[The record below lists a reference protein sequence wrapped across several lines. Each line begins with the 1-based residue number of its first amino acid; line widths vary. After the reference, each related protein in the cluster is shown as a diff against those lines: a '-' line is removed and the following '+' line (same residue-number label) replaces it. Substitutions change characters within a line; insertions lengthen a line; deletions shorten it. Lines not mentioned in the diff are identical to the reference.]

1 MNTERL
7 LREVEKRLAHLSE
20 ADRAEAVD
28 ALREEIARERRRDS
42 PHATVETERER
53 RVEAETLREILEAI
67 NRQASLDQTI
77 EEVLKQLSRL
87 VVFDSCSIGLLDPG
101 GSFRIIASRGF
112 SDAARVK
119 GVAFQSPLHEALRHG
134 RSAMALSDVTGDPRF
149 TPVEGA
155 EAIRSWAGIPLL
167 VEGEVIGVL
176 CLDRHQVQPFEDEDL
191 HRAKAVAFSAAA
203 AIRKAQLL
211 EKVRRYAALMERV
224 VQVDEAVFAGRDLQ
238 ELGQVILD
246 GALNIG
252 AYAGGA
258 MVLEDVKGAH
268 VAARSGAAA
277 APEGT
282 VAPALLTRQARRL
295 DGDQADSLARSVGLA
310 PQPLFLVPLATPDV
324 HVGTL
329 VLADP
334 DGESPDDRLME
345 AYASRAAAAW
355 VHASR
360 LDRSRS

>member
-20 ADRAEAVD
+20 ADRAEALD

-112 SDAARVK
+112 ADAGRVK
-119 GVAFQSPLHEALRHG
+119 GLAFQSPLHEALRHG
-134 RSAMALSDVTGDPRF
+134 RSALALSDVAGDPRF
-149 TPVEGA
+149 TAVEGA

-224 VQVDEAVFAGRDLQ
+224 VQVDEAVFAGRELA

-246 GALNIG
+246 GALHIG

-268 VAARSGAAA
+268 VAARSGG
-277 APEGT
+277 GT
-282 VAPALLTRQARRL
+282 PDGPVAPALLTRQARRL
-295 DGDQADSLARSVGLA
+295 DAAQAAGHGRSVGLA

-355 VHASR
+355 VHAAH